1 MEMIQICIFMK
12 NVTVLRKTTYY
23 VDKRIENMTKEK
35 LVIRA
40 LF

>member
-12 NVTVLRKTTYY
+12 NNSAEKDHLN
-23 VDKRIENMTKEK
+23 VDNRTENMTEEK